1 VSEDFPRGSVWTY
14 LVLAV
19 IFVGVTSLA
28 YALPAQS
35 ALASIAGN
43 VGVVA
48 LVGAL
53 FQLFRDQAAHEKALT
68 LKRDDQHFQVAVTS
82 HMSNVVFDK
91 HVLFCE
97 AYMAKVHET
106 VETLI
111 RHHANTDAIT
121 RANELYTVRVQ
132 HSTWVTAAMSARL
145 SQFEDA
151 IRKMG
156 AQARFI
162 ETTTGHPQYAEQRA
176 TTITFV
182 YAEFQRILPQL
193 FSTPA
198 EDGIGSETIEER
210 VREMLGV
217 NELVDMRTALIHRAH
232 NAVQTP
238 SGVESE

>member
-1 VSEDFPRGSVWTY
+1 
-14 LVLAV
+14 
-19 IFVGVTSLA
+19 VGVTSLA
-28 YALPAQS
+28 YVLPAES
-35 ALASIAGN
+35 VLASIAGN

-68 LKRDDQHFQVAVTS
+68 LKRDDQHFQVGVTS

-156 AQARFI
+156 AHARLI
-162 ETTTGHPQYAEQRA
+162 ETTAGHPQHAEQRA
-176 TTITFV
+176 AAMAFV
-182 YAEFQRILPQL
+182 YAEFKRILPQQ
-193 FSTPA
+193 FSMPA

-232 NAVQTP
+232 KAVQCP
-238 SGVESE
+238 RGLSRK